1 MNQQSSL
8 IPVPS
13 PLPPNLKILAVD
25 DDEDNRFLLIHFLEL
40 LGCQA
45 LSAQSG
51 QETVKLA
58 TQTQLDLI
66 LLDLVLPGIDGF
78 ETLQQLKQDA
88 RSRHIPVIAVT
99 GLVLDEERQ
108 QIREAGFDGYLSKP
122 YLLRDLERVLHHHL
136 PQVSV
141 PQSYSS

>member
-1 MNQQSSL
+1 MNQPSSL

-40 LGCQA
+40 LGCQT
-45 LSAQSG
+45 LGAQSG

-78 ETLQQLKQDA
+78 ETLQQLKQNA

-99 GLVLDEERQ
+99 GLVLAEERQ

-136 PQVSV
+136 PQVSA
-141 PQSYSS
+141 PQCH